1 MSAIPSWLADANEEE
16 RAELAALGL
25 IADVESAPIDQA
37 QRDARASQLLRALGR
52 VEAEIEERKAA
63 QHAEVMQ
70 IAAIYERE
78 LDRLR
83 RHASF
88 IVGGIHALAMESDFG
103 KKKSRTVGFGTYGR
117 RSTPLKVD
125 VQDESA
131 TLEWARAHLPEAVR
145 AKTTLT
151 VDAVM
156 RITDAGLGELVPES
170 ALKWELV
177 KTPITAHVKA
187 TGDDEIPG
195 AVVRLPEEQPFCEAF
210 SPKDGV
216 R

>member
-1 MSAIPSWLADANEEE
+1 MSAIPSWLSDANEDE

-25 IADVESAPIDQA
+25 VTDVASTPIDQA
-37 QRDARASQLLRALGR
+37 ERDARASQLLRALGR
-52 VEAEIEERKAA
+52 VEAEIAERKAA
-63 QHAEVMQ
+63 QHAEIMQ
-70 IAAIYERE
+70 IAAIYDRE

-88 IVGGIHALAMESDFG
+88 IVGGIHALALESDFG

-117 RSTPLKVD
+117 RTTPLKVD
-125 VQDESA
+125 VQDEDA
-131 TLEWARAHLPEAVR
+131 TLAWAKEHLPEAVR
-145 AKTTLT
+145 AKATLS

-177 KTPITAHVKA
+177 RTPITHHVKA
-187 TGDDEIPG
+187 TGADEIPG
-195 AVVRLPEEQPFCEAF
+195 AVVRLPEDQPFCEAF
-210 SPKDGV
+210 SPKDGT

>member
-1 MSAIPSWLADANEEE
+1 MSAIPNWLADANDEE

-25 IADVESAPIDQA
+25 VADVDAAPIDQA
-37 QRDARASQLLRALGR
+37 ERDARASQLLRALGA
-52 VEAEIEERKAA
+52 VAAE
-63 QHAEVMQ
+63 HAERVAARDHELAH
-70 IAAIYERE
+70 ITAIYQPQ
-78 LDRLR
+78 LDQLQR
-83 RHASF
+83 RARF
-88 IVGGIHALAMESDFG
+88 IEGAIHALAMESDFG

-117 RSTPLKVD
+117 RTTPLKVD
-125 VQDESA
+125 VQDEDA
-131 TLEWARAHLPEAVR
+131 TLAWAKEHLPEAVR
-145 AKTTLT
+145 AKATLS

-177 KTPITAHVKA
+177 RTPITHHVKA

-195 AVVRLPEEQPFCEAF
+195 AVVRLPEDQPFCEAF
-210 SPKDGV
+210 SPKDGT